1 MRPLAINTPLLI
13 NAAAIA
19 VAVWMFGSKL
29 PALPSALFIEG
40 LGNDETSAFLS
51 EYVENHAVDLQ
62 TYQARI
68 DGRSVFFLPPAPR
81 DPIKIKPVQEE
92 KLSGPPPAPPTPPRY
107 TGPSIRF
114 LVGNEVYFH
123 DGLRIKLGEE
133 KQGVRVLA
141 VDAPWTVNVAH
152 AGGEYELTVFERF
165 HAGIIEE
172 PPATSHASTPGLLVV
187 DTPQEPATNGQQADH
202 NEQPE

>member
-13 NAAAIA
+13 NTAAIA

-29 PALPSALFIEG
+29 PALPSALFTEG

-51 EYVENHAVDLQ
+51 EYVENHAVDLE
-62 TYQARI
+62 TYKARI

-81 DPIKIKPVQEE
+81 DPIPIKLVQEE
-92 KLSGPPPAPPTPPRY
+92 DPPGPPPPPPTPPRY
-107 TGPSIRF
+107 TGPSVRF

-141 VDAPWTVNVAH
+141 VDAPWTVNVAY
-152 AGGEYELTVFERF
+152 AGGEYELPVFKRLFPGIKEPSETR
-165 HAGIIEE
+165 HA
-172 PPATSHASTPGLLVV
+172 PTPGMLFV
-187 DTPQEPATNGQQADH
+187 DTPQEPATNAKRPDH

>member
-1 MRPLAINTPLLI
+1 MRPLTINTPLLI

-29 PALPSALFIEG
+29 PALPSALFTEG
-40 LGNDETSAFLS
+40 LENDETSAFLS
-51 EYVENHAVDLQ
+51 EYLENHAVDLQ

-68 DGRSVFFLPPAPR
+68 DGRSVFFLPPAPKE
-81 DPIKIKPVQEE
+81 PTQIKPVQEAE
-92 KLSGPPPAPPTPPRY
+92 PLGTPPPPPPPPNY
-107 TGPSIRF
+107 TGPSVRF

-133 KQGVRVLA
+133 KQGIRILA

-152 AGGEYELTVFERF
+152 AGGEYELTVFEQLVHGIEKPPSKR
-165 HAGIIEE
+165 HA
-172 PPATSHASTPGLLVV
+172 PTPGLLVV
-187 DTPQEPATNGQQADH
+187 DTPQEPATNGRRPDLHQ
-202 NEQPE
+202 QPE